1 MFKFKEMRKTNG
13 KEFWLQEC
21 NRDGSP
27 IRGKEPI
34 KVIDKDGMIKNFKLV
49 KALIKNPLSVQPVI
63 NFSDN

>member
-1 MFKFKEMRKTNG
+1 MSKGNS

-27 IRGKEPI
+27 IKNKEPI
-34 KVIDKDGMIKNFKLV
+34 QVIDKDGMIKNFKLV

-63 NFSDN
+63 NFSEN